1 MKFFDLSGVE
11 DLLPEPPQMNARTQ
25 SSSSVSLLPRG
36 VRRALDAM
44 RANVGHD
51 WRVTELAGVAGVS
64 GRTLQRQFRV
74 FLGKAPRTALRDIRF
89 ESARR
94 ELLQGLPDARVMNI
108 ALRNGFPHCGRFCVE
123 YRRRYGE
130 TPSQTLRRQ
139 AIFAD
144 ALASMPSF
152 LVTSRDRPTVALG
165 WIDVSP
171 ENSEFARS
179 IADEL
184 ATALTR
190 AGVSVTSQAGSAR
203 YHLTGVIKGSGPQS
217 RLTFRLIDAETGRH
231 LSAHR
236 CDGALGDNT
245 ALDEHLATRIV
256 AGLQPCLRLAE
267 IDRAGRKPEV
277 DLSPNDLALRAMPCV
292 LSLNADGNAHA
303 LDLLERAMERDPG
316 HALATAL
323 AAWAYGQRI
332 VYHFSSTPHQ
342 DRARSAELAR
352 KAQNLSGD
360 ATVLAILGNAFTFLH
375 DLDTAD
381 LVIRKALSI
390 DGGSAWA
397 WSRSG
402 WIDVYSGD
410 AESAIERFKIALDLA
425 PSDCL
430 AFNSMVGIGCA
441 HFESGRYR
449 EAADWQ
455 QRALTQHPSATWIHR
470 TMCPAYVLSGAGSEA
485 RRSVTA
491 LREDYPE
498 LTITD
503 VQQGLP
509 PLPRSYCDRVFN
521 ALHSVGLPL

>member
-1 MKFFDLSGVE
+1 
-11 DLLPEPPQMNARTQ
+11 MNACPHSP
-25 SSSSVSLLPRG
+25 SSKSLLPRG

-44 RANVGHD
+44 RANVGRD
-51 WRVTELAGVAGVS
+51 WSVTELADVAGVS
-64 GRTLQRQFRV
+64 SRTLQRQFRV
-74 FLGKAPRTALRDIRF
+74 FLGKAPRTTLRDVRF
-89 ESARR
+89 ETARR
-94 ELLQGLPDARVMNI
+94 ELLQGLPDAKVTDV
-108 ALRNGFPHCGRFCVE
+108 ALRCGFPHGGRFSVE

-130 TPSQTLRRQ
+130 TPSRTLKRQ
-139 AIFAD
+139 AVFAG
-144 ALASMPSF
+144 ALTSTPSF
-152 LVTSRDRPTVALG
+152 FVSRRDRPTIALG
-165 WIDVSP
+165 PIDTSP
-171 ENSEFARS
+171 ENSEAARS

-184 ATALTR
+184 AIALTR
-190 AGVSVTSQAGSAR
+190 AGVSVTDQPGSAR
-203 YHLTGVIKGSGPQS
+203 YHLTGLIRGSDRQT
-217 RLTFRLIDAETGRH
+217 RLIFRLIDAETGRH

-236 CDGALGDNT
+236 CDGALGDD
-245 ALDEHLATRIV
+245 AASGEHLATRIV
-256 AGLQPCLRLAE
+256 AALQPCLRLAE
-267 IDRAGRKPEV
+267 IERAGRKPDI
-277 DLSPNDLALRAMPCV
+277 DLSPHDLALRAMPCV

-303 LDLLERAMERDPG
+303 LDLLERAMERDPE

-332 VYHFSSTPHQ
+332 VYHFTANPDE

-352 KAQNLSGD
+352 KAQNLAGD
-360 ATVLAILGNAFTFLH
+360 ATVLAVLGNALTFLH
-375 DLDTAD
+375 DLNAAEQ
-381 LVIRKALSI
+381 VIRKALSI

-402 WIDVYSGD
+402 WIDVYNGD

-425 PSDCL
+425 PNDCL

-455 QRALTQHPSATWIHR
+455 QRALVEHPSATWIHR
-470 TMCPAYVLSGAGSEA
+470 TMCPAYVLVGAESEA

-491 LREDYPE
+491 LREVYPE
-498 LTITD
+498 LTVSE

-509 PLPRSYCDRVFN
+509 PLRQSYCDRLFN